1 VSEKEREKG
10 ERTRRLNWN
19 RKKAFNRFLFSRMTL
34 NSLKSTSNVKNILL
48 LSYDEVWCKTIL
60 NLALKSGI
68 LNSDVS
74 VIIAAFVSQISVE

>member
-1 VSEKEREKG
+1 
-10 ERTRRLNWN
+10 
-19 RKKAFNRFLFSRMTL
+19 MTF
-34 NSLKSTSNVKNILL
+34 NSLKSTPNVKNILL

-74 VIIAAFVSQISVE
+74 LIIAAFVSQISVQ